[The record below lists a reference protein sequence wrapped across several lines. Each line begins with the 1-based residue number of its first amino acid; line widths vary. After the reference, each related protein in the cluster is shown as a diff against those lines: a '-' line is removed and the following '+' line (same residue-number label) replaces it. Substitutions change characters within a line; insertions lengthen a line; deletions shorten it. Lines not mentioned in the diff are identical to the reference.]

1 MAMKTAVIFC
11 IFAAA
16 FSEEVSPIQKVVQM
30 LSDLQTKVIGEG
42 TDAQKVYS
50 EFAEWCE
57 TRSREVQ
64 FEIKTG
70 KSNAASLQAT
80 IDEEGALIASL
91 DAKYEKLAGELAA
104 DEADLKASTEIR
116 DHEYAV
122 FVAQEAE
129 LSEVVDTLG
138 RAATIIEREMSK
150 GGASMMQLKNA
161 GSVAQAITIM
171 MQASEISSADGAR
184 LTALIQSS
192 QDSNDAGAPAGAVYE
207 SQSGNI
213 LDVLSDLRQKAE
225 DQLSA
230 ARHKET
236 ENVNNFGL
244 LKQSMD
250 DEIKFGKSDMARAKK
265 GSAASS
271 EKKAMAEGDLDV
283 TSKDLKED
291 NTASADL
298 HHDCMT
304 KAQDFEAAT
313 KSRAEELEA
322 LATAK
327 KVILDST
334 SGAASQSYSF
344 VQVAGENAQIAS
356 VRFVR
361 ELSRK
366 QGSAA
371 LAQLAVKMASVTGD
385 DIFGKVKG
393 LIAGMIAKLEEEA
406 EAGATKKAYCS
417 KELAYNNEKR
427 DNKQAEIAKLTSK
440 VDQDSAKSAQLKE
453 QNADLQKQLANLA
466 SSQAEMNKVRADENT
481 AYKSNKAEMEEG
493 VQGVKLALKVL
504 RDYYAQDDKAHQE
517 ASGAGQGIVGL
528 LEVVESDFSKGL
540 AEQIATEESST
551 AAYDKETKENEI
563 ETASKQQDVKYK
575 KQESASLD
583 KAASEDSSDRSGV
596 QEELDAVLDVLRTL
610 HGECDELLGF
620 TGQAK
625 RYDMTESY
633 KEKTARRNAEITGLR
648 QALTILEDDAALM
661 QTNSQRSKKGIRIHA

>member
-1 MAMKTAVIFC
+1 MAMKAAVIFC
-11 IFAAA
+11 ILAAA

-104 DEADLKASTEIR
+104 DEADLKASSEIR
-116 DHEYAV
+116 AHEYAV

-453 QNADLQKQLANLA
+453 QTADLQKQLANLA

-504 RDYYAQDDKAHQE
+504 RDYYSQDDKAHQE

-540 AEQIATEESST
+540 AEQIASEESSA

-583 KAASEDSSDRSGV
+583 KAVSEDSSDRSGV

-633 KEKTARRNAEITGLR
+633 KEKTARRDAEIAGLR
-648 QALTILEDDAALM
+648 QALTILEDDAALV